1 MTKRILCFGDSNTWG
16 YCPYEYRRMDERW
29 TRHLDGG
36 LDELEVIEEGLSGR
50 NAVCIDTF
58 QPEKSGFKDFKTAIL
73 THHPLDL
80 IILMLGTNDLK
91 SSYHSSAR
99 FIANGIRQYVREYMN
114 PTLFEGMPTP
124 ALLVAAPILLADH
137 LPELQ
142 GPGGTFDAYSVEQ
155 SKLLADE
162 IQNAIAPYPVYFLD
176 ASKYAQASDFD
187 GIHMDEANHQMLAQA
202 LSHKIQEIFS
212 QTVQ

>member
-1 MTKRILCFGDSNTWG
+1 
-16 YCPYEYRRMDERW
+16 
-29 TRHLDGG
+29 
-36 LDELEVIEEGLSGR
+36 
-50 NAVCIDTF
+50 
-58 QPEKSGFKDFKTAIL
+58 
-73 THHPLDL
+73 
-80 IILMLGTNDLK
+80 
-91 SSYHSSAR
+91 
-99 FIANGIRQYVREYMN
+99 
-114 PTLFEGMPTP
+114 MPTP
-124 ALLVAAPILLADH
+124 ALLVVAPILLADH